1 MKTKNLKPFFR
12 SSNGL
17 LALLVGALAMQPGW
31 TLANAE
37 RIQIS
42 ARLSLSG
49 QVLNDENGP
58 QVQSEVL
65 SFNEPK
71 LSLSL
76 SLQP

>member
-1 MKTKNLKPFFR
+1 
-12 SSNGL
+12 
-17 LALLVGALAMQPGW
+17 MQPGW

-58 QVQSEVL
+58 QVQSDVL
-65 SFNEPK
+65 SFSEPK
-71 LSLSL
+71 LTLNL